1 MSQTAPGMSPA
12 VGSRPERK
20 PYGWLVFLA
29 LGGLVALSGPAV
41 AAVSPFLDALLW
53 SGLQGA
59 ATLAVLFGIR
69 RYRLGRLRSW
79 RLIGLGIV
87 TAWLANTVGWSL
99 GWIWLKSQTLL
110 TVYQVGTLVG
120 YALLLTALIL
130 MSARVGASRWT
141 GLLDSGIIT
150 VGVAMPFWTFVID
163 PAIDLGVHSGSDLT
177 YALITPFVDLIVMG
191 MVARLLFD
199 SGRPPWLLLL
209 AASFAAI
216 FVADGAYLLD
226 QAAGSA
232 QTSAVATI
240 GWLAWSV
247 LIGAAALHPSVARS
261 AELRA
266 VPTADRSRVTLFLA
280 LALISPLVSS
290 LGRPFVDTESQP
302 HDDMAIMAWT
312 VVLAVLLVLRLN
324 TVARLAETR
333 AADLD
338 RHADQLTLQTRQ
350 LSAALH
356 TQEMLQRSL
365 AHRAFHDP
373 LTGLANRTLLGE
385 ALQQALSA
393 PAVAGEPAPET
404 PPALLLLDLDGFKDV
419 NDTLGHPIGD
429 DLLTQVAHRLRAL
442 CEPGLTLARLG
453 GDEFA
458 LLLPATSAQVAVELA
473 HTIVERLRAPYRLGE
488 HEIYLT
494 TSVGVLA
501 ETEISTPA
509 EALRDADLALYA
521 AKAAGKNQIT
531 LFTPELRS
539 ARLEHS
545 RLIAGL
551 RQALAREE
559 LAVRYQPVVEL
570 DSGRIV
576 AVETLLRWQPGDSR
590 PIPPDVFIPL
600 AEESG
605 LIVPIGTWVLERACA
620 DAARWH
626 ARHGLSVT
634 VNISG
639 RQLRDPGFAE
649 TVLAALERHRL
660 PARALVLE
668 ITESMLLATTP
679 A

>member
-1 MSQTAPGMSPA
+1 M
-12 VGSRPERK
+12 
-20 PYGWLVFLA
+20 
-29 LGGLVALSGPAV
+29 
-41 AAVSPFLDALLW
+41 
-53 SGLQGA
+53 
-59 ATLAVLFGIR
+59 
-69 RYRLGRLRSW
+69 
-79 RLIGLGIV
+79 
-87 TAWLANTVGWSL
+87 
-99 GWIWLKSQTLL
+99 
-110 TVYQVGTLVG
+110 
-120 YALLLTALIL
+120 
-130 MSARVGASRWT
+130 
-141 GLLDSGIIT
+141 
-150 VGVAMPFWTFVID
+150 
-163 PAIDLGVHSGSDLT
+163 
-177 YALITPFVDLIVMG
+177 DLIVMG

-393 PAVAGEPAPET
+393 PAVAGNRRRRRRPPCSCWTWTASRTSTT
-404 PPALLLLDLDGFKDV
+404 PW
-419 NDTLGHPIGD
+419 
-429 DLLTQVAHRLRAL
+429 
-442 CEPGLTLARLG
+442 
-453 GDEFA
+453 
-458 LLLPATSAQVAVELA
+458 ATPS
-473 HTIVERLRAPYRLGE
+473 
-488 HEIYLT
+488 
-494 TSVGVLA
+494 
-501 ETEISTPA
+501 
-509 EALRDADLALYA
+509 
-521 AKAAGKNQIT
+521 
-531 LFTPELRS
+531 
-539 ARLEHS
+539 
-545 RLIAGL
+545 
-551 RQALAREE
+551 
-559 LAVRYQPVVEL
+559 
-570 DSGRIV
+570 
-576 AVETLLRWQPGDSR
+576 
-590 PIPPDVFIPL
+590 
-600 AEESG
+600 
-605 LIVPIGTWVLERACA
+605 
-620 DAARWH
+620 
-626 ARHGLSVT
+626 
-634 VNISG
+634 
-639 RQLRDPGFAE
+639 
-649 TVLAALERHRL
+649 
-660 PARALVLE
+660 
-668 ITESMLLATTP
+668 ATTC
-679 A
+679 